1 MNSIARPPAYCAKAR
16 LAAELDIGESTV
28 DEMVRRGV
36 LPKPVRLS
44 PYCVRWRWE
53 DVENALASLR
63 EAGNTAPADPY
74 AAGASNVTKIPESR
88 RGSTQGRT

>member
-1 MNSIARPPAYCAKAR
+1 MSEPPAYCAKAR

-36 LPKPVRLS
+36 LPKPLRLS
-44 PYCVRWRWE
+44 SGCVRWCWK
-53 DVENALASLR
+53 DVENALASLK

-74 AAGASNVTKIPESR
+74 AVGASNVTKIPESR
-88 RGSTQGRT
+88 RGSAQGRP